1 MPTYTV
7 ANSEFSQISKVDF
20 IAKIVNRFKL
30 LITFAKK
37 IHLNYLIRFYKTAIY
52 RHSLN
57 KSFSETCNSKISKK
71 TLVMVALHYKLFYK
85 NECIAIKL
93 FIALPCISV

>member
-37 IHLNYLIRFYKTAIY
+37 
-52 RHSLN
+52 
-57 KSFSETCNSKISKK
+57 NSS
-71 TLVMVALHYKLFYK
+71 
-85 NECIAIKL
+85 
-93 FIALPCISV
+93 